1 MSAKQLPENNPLYHI
16 IGWLAYFLFTTFIII
31 SSFPLFNTLI
41 RQITFLI
48 TDMMMYYFIFY
59 FLFPRYYEQRK
70 YWQHFTIG
78 GVAFMALFL
87 IRGIVVTNFVFI
99 DQIRAGNIKELPV
112 FMQGGLTL
120 LTIVSIATGIKMFL
134 LAYRYQERQAALEK
148 EKLTAEM
155 NFLKAQVNPH
165 FLFNA
170 LNNIYGL
177 SVIGSQKASE
187 MIWTL
192 SEFLRHNIY
201 KSTSEKVKL
210 VDEVKYLEHYVQLYK
225 MKYNESLDIRFD
237 HSQIDDQLEIE
248 PLLLINFFENA
259 FKHSG
264 ISPEGGFVHATLR
277 TEHNILSFYIE
288 NSLPGFEMRKDRVG
302 GIGLDNIQKRLAL
315 SYHDKHELHI
325 QQSETTFI
333 VKLELYGN

>member
-1 MSAKQLPENNPLYHI
+1 
-16 IGWLAYFLFTTFIII
+16 
-31 SSFPLFNTLI
+31 
-41 RQITFLI
+41 
-48 TDMMMYYFIFY
+48 MYYFIFY

-78 GVAFMALFL
+78 GIVFMVLFVV
-87 IRGIVVTNFVFI
+87 RGIVVTNFVFI

-134 LAYRYQERQAALEK
+134 LAYRYQERQVALEK
-148 EKLTAEM
+148 EKMLAEM
-155 NFLKAQVNPH
+155 NFLKAQINPH

-177 SVIGSQKASE
+177 SVVGSNKTPE
-187 MIWTL
+187 MILTL

-201 KSTSEKVKL
+201 KNTSEKVKL
-210 VDEVKYLEHYVQLYK
+210 GDEVKCIENYIQLYA
-225 MKYNESLDIRFD
+225 MKFSKPLDICFD
-237 HSQIDDQLEIE
+237 HENIHAQLDIE

-264 ISPEGGFVHATLR
+264 INPENGYVHASLK
-277 TEHNILSFYIE
+277 TEHDVIYFNIE
-288 NSLPGFEMRKDRVG
+288 NSFPDFDMRKDRVG
-302 GIGLDNIQKRLAL
+302 GVGLENIQKRLAL
-315 SYHDKHELHI
+315 SYHEKHVLDI
-325 QQSETTFI
+325 QQTTKSFI
-333 VKLELYGN
+333 VKLELHGN